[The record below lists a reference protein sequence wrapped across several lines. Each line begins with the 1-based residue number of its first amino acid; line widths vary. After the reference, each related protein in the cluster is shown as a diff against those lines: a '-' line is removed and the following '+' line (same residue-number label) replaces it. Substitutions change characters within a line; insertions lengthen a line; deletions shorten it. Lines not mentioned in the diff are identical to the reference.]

1 MAEYLLKGG
10 KMLAKTCPVCN
21 CPLFEVKGETFCVV
35 CREDEIEGQELVK
48 KPVSAEKIEKKTSVA
63 VEELVAP
70 GGLEDE
76 FALTIRALLIQAREE
91 RDSTRILHLMDAV
104 KHGAEAYALLLYGYG
119 RRDMS

>member
-1 MAEYLLKGG
+1 
-10 KMLAKTCPVCN
+10 
-21 CPLFEVKGETFCVV
+21 VV